1 MSSLITVIRSGDVVT
16 AILMILSRA
25 FIVFLC
31 LPVHEFAHGY
41 AAYKMG
47 DNTAKNLGRLTLNPL
62 AHLNP
67 IGTIMIFLFGIGYA
81 EPVPINPRNFK
92 DFKKGTALTAF
103 AGPLANVAMS
113 FIFGFFYCLF
123 LFLYKKSG
131 AVALGYIGLFFLYAA
146 EINAMLAVFNL
157 LPIPPLDGSRILGVV
172 LKGRAYELY
181 FKYERY
187 IMLAVLALLFLGVL
201 NAPITFL
208 TELLMKAVLVIPN
221 LIFGL

>member
-1 MSSLITVIRSGDVVT
+1 MSSLISVIRSGDTVT

-25 FIVFLC
+25 FIVFVC
-31 LPVHEFAHGY
+31 LPIHEYAHGY

-81 EPVPINPRNFK
+81 QPVPINPRNFTNY
-92 DFKKGTALTAF
+92 KKGMALTAF
-103 AGPLANVAMS
+103 AGPLANVAMAFVS
-113 FIFGFFYCLF
+113 G
-123 LFLYKKSG
+123 FLY
-131 AVALGYIGLFFLYAA
+131 ALAIFLHNKFALVFLAYIGLFFLFSAQ
-146 EINAMLAVFNL
+146 INSMLAVFNL

-172 LKGRAYELY
+172 LKGKAYDMY
-181 FKYERY
+181 YKYERY
-187 IMLAVLALLFLGVL
+187 IMLALLALLFFGFLTT
-201 NAPITFL
+201 PITFL
-208 TELLMKAVLVIPN
+208 TNLLMKIVLFIPN

>member
-1 MSSLITVIRSGDVVT
+1 MKSLFSVILSGDAVT
-16 AILMILSRA
+16 AILIILSRA
-25 FIVFLC
+25 FVVFIC
-31 LPVHEFAHGY
+31 LPVHEFAHGF

-81 EPVPINPRNFK
+81 QPVPINPRNFK
-92 DFKKGTALTAF
+92 NFKKGMALTAF
-103 AGPLANVAMS
+103 AGPLSNVAMS
-113 FIFGFFYCLF
+113 FVAGFFYCLF
-123 LFLYKKSG
+123 VFIYKST
-131 AVALGYIGLFFLYAA
+131 AITPLAYIGFFFLYAA

-172 LKGRAYELY
+172 LKGKAYDFY

-187 IMLAVLALLFLGVL
+187 IMLALLALLFLGVL
-201 NAPITFL
+201 STPIEWL
-208 TELLMKAVLVIPN
+208 TELLMKAVLFIPG
-221 LIFGL
+221 LIFGI

>member
-1 MSSLITVIRSGDVVT
+1 MSLFSVIRSGDAVT

-25 FIVFLC
+25 FVVFLC
-31 LPVHEFAHGY
+31 LPVHEFSHGY

-81 EPVPINPRNFK
+81 QPVPINPRNFK
-92 DFKKGTALTAF
+92 NFKKGMALTAF

-113 FIFGFFYCLF
+113 FIFGFLYCLSIF
-123 LFLYKKSG
+123 IYKRVAII
-131 AVALGYIGLFFLYAA
+131 AVAYIAIFFLYAA
-146 EINAMLAVFNL
+146 QINAMLAVFNL

-172 LKGRAYELY
+172 LKGRAYDLY
-181 FKYERY
+181 YRYERY
-187 IMLAVLALLFLGVL
+187 IMLALLALLFFGLL
-201 NAPITFL
+201 NTPITFL
-208 TELLMKAVLVIPN
+208 TDLLMKIVLFIPN

>member
-1 MSSLITVIRSGDVVT
+1 MSLFSIIRSGNAPL

-25 FIVFLC
+25 FVVFLC

-67 IGTIMIFLFGIGYA
+67 IGTVMIFLFGIGYA
-81 EPVPINPRNFK
+81 QPVPINPRNFK
-92 DFKKGTALTAF
+92 NFKKGMALTAF
-103 AGPLANVAMS
+103 AGPLANVAMA
-113 FIFGFFYCLF
+113 FIFGFLYGLF
-123 LFLYKKSG
+123 AFISAKTDF
-131 AVALGYIGLFFLYAA
+131 AAIDYIGLFFYFAA

-172 LKGRAYELY
+172 LKGKAYELY
-181 FKYERY
+181 YRYERY
-187 IMLAVLALLFLGVL
+187 IMIALLLLLFFGFLST
-201 NAPITFL
+201 PISLL
-208 TELLMKAVLVIPN
+208 TNLLMKIVLFIPK